1 MAFNYEYPYVDVERA
16 NSDWLLN
23 QMKVV
28 LADMEEVKEIV
39 SKFDITKSEV
49 IEMIDAAIVV
59 CKKYTD
65 DSINS
70 FENDVMIPY
79 VADALIA
86 FDQTIRTYINAQDEA
101 FYVSQSNRT
110 DAIALDLKDYIDN
123 KVINILEMTDPI
135 DGQTKT
141 IPEVIDDMVETFHR
155 VNALTAG
162 EYDGYDLTANAYDSQ
177 LISAYAYD
185 FDGKNQVVH

>member
-1 MAFNYEYPYVDVERA
+1 MAYNFEYPYVDIERA
-16 NSDWLLN
+16 NADWLLN
-23 QMKVV
+23 QMKTV
-28 LADMEEVKEIV
+28 LADLEEVKEIV
-39 SKFDITKSEV
+39 SKFDITRAEV
-49 IEMIDAAIVV
+49 IEMIDAAIVL

-65 DSINS
+65 DSLIAFKNN
-70 FENDVMIPY
+70 EMIPY
-79 VADALIA
+79 VADALVA
-86 FDQTIRTYINAQDEA
+86 FDQTIRTYINAQDESYYIA
-101 FYVSQSNRT
+101 QSNRT
-110 DAIALDLKDYIDN
+110 DAIATDLRDYIDN

-141 IPEVIDDMVETFHR
+141 IPEVIDDIVETFHR

-162 EYDGYDLTANAYDSQ
+162 EYDGYELTANAYDSQ